1 MDTQSCQSGTRVI
14 LEPRNQ
20 ERDLDTAEVSW
31 SAWRP
36 WDGRVTAEVTES
48 IQRLKSVESSDPN
61 SEAYRDLEESLGI
74 ESEKP
79 KCSNSNTDH
88 L

>member
-36 WDGRVTAEVTES
+36 WDGKVTAEVTES
-48 IQRLKSVESSDPN
+48 IRRLNPLKAQTLTLKPT
-61 SEAYRDLEESLGI
+61 GI
-74 ESEKP
+74 
-79 KCSNSNTDH
+79 
-88 L
+88 